1 MCGGAQTE
9 KKKMRMVEHISSI
22 SRRVPKLTRQVDK
35 FDDETLAL
43 NSLKLMKMEFGIVYS
58 CLRRAMQQ
66 RNVLASDLL
75 SHLIDIEM
83 FGPEMRPHYT
93 NTKDITLGT
102 ALSLADDLP
111 TLDSLFH
118 LMAPYC
124 SWFNHLLV
132 ENIIK
137 VYFIDSDE
145 HYIHRIL
152 SVFKSKFQDY
162 CKNRRV
168 DVDQDFGPV
177 DKSRCTYVCF
187 KIDREWNNM
196 RVEHLPH
203 IIESLAKALDVRKQ
217 NLILCTVQDGCLEI
231 VIAMPV
237 HFEKKLFPLQAK
249 VHNALK
255 DVGVLMCNPHKK
267 LYVNETALMDF
278 NESNVNETALV
289 DFNKRNQ
296 ILMRLRRIGDNYSN
310 QIRHEIQHQISHDLM
325 GPYALRLPTT
335 CYQWQLFSLRYG
347 AYAAN
352 IVCFAIPYLLRL
364 NYRYTAVF
372 RCAGAVVALALE
384 YRSACSTMST
394 SGRVDNLEVLNPK
407 VVRVVR
413 MVEVS
418 SNVGILVGY
427 AMIYGFL
434 PRTLVGNATTNVL
447 SRRILLTIP
456 SQNIFGRYAMTIP
469 SRNINVIL
477 GRYAMTYAFS
487 RRIPMTVVLLLTS
500 GSLFGMGARFW
511 AHLVFWY
518 RLISLFRNDIM
529 GARFWVHLV
538 FWYRVISL
546 LV

>member
-22 SRRVPKLTRQVDK
+22 DQRVPKPTRQVRK
-35 FDDETLAL
+35 FDDETLAI

-66 RNVLASDLL
+66 RNILASDLM

-93 NTKDITLGT
+93 NAKDVTLGT
-102 ALSLADDLP
+102 ALSLADDSP

-137 VYFIDSDE
+137 VYFIDNDE
-145 HYIHRIL
+145 HYIHQIL
-152 SVFKSKFQDY
+152 SVFKSKFKDY

-187 KIDREWNNM
+187 KIDREWDNI

-203 IIESLAKALDVRKQ
+203 IIESLAEALDARKE

-255 DVGVLMCNPHKK
+255 DVGVLMCKPHKK
-267 LYVNETALMDF
+267 LNVNETALVDF

-289 DFNKRNQ
+289 V
-296 ILMRLRRIGDNYSN
+296 RRIAAALRIIGDS
-310 QIRHEIQHQISHDLM
+310 EHQIGQFDLM

-335 CYQWQLFSLRYG
+335 RYQWQSFSLRYG

-434 PRTLVGNATTNVL
+434 PRTLVGNATTNAL
-447 SRRILLTIP
+447 SRRTLLTIP
-456 SQNIFGRYAMTIP
+456 SI
-469 SRNINVIL
+469 NINEIL

-511 AHLVFWY
+511 AHLVFRY
-518 RLISLFRNDIM
+518 RLISSFRNHIM
-529 GARFWVHLV
+529 GASFWVHLV
-538 FWYRVISL
+538 FWYRVIFL